1 MKKEKNVFNK
11 NFFWGASISSHQVE
25 GGNHNQWSVWEL
37 QNAKKLAQ
45 SAHERL
51 DWLPNWEQIKK
62 DAEDPNNYIS
72 GNGVDHFKKYKE
84 DFALIKK
91 LNLNSFRFGI
101 EWSRLE
107 PKEGQW
113 DQPAFEHYKKYIAQ
127 LHKMGIEP
135 FMNVWHWTLP
145 VWFSEKGGFS
155 VKSNM
160 VYWKRFV
167 DKLAQEYAKDVNYV
181 ITINEPNVYA
191 SFGYGT
197 GYWPPGERRWFKALY
212 VGYNLVR
219 AHRICYRAFKAE
231 NTSVQIGIAHQ
242 LANIQAKRPHNVFDQ
257 LVTKWMRYIWNWW
270 FFNRIRKQQDFV
282 GFNYYFTDYYYYN
295 RRDNPKV
302 PSNDLGWYME
312 PEGLYPLILR
322 AWAHYRKPIIIT
334 ENGVADSDDT
344 YRQWWLQETI
354 VAMERAVSEGV
365 EVRGYFHWSLL
376 DNFEWAYGWWPKFG
390 LIAVDRKQEMKRTI
404 RPSAKWYA
412 EKVRQLR
419 QG

>member
-167 DKLAQEYAKDVNYV
+167 EKLAQEYAKDVNYV

-257 LVTKWMRYIWNWW
+257 LATKWMRYIWNWW

-390 LIAVDRKQEMKRTI
+390 LIAVDRKQGMKRTI